1 MQWWF
6 LILAPLAFVLM
17 AARVIENFVE
27 DIENYR
33 TGKDLIQQTVI
44 GGGE

>member
-1 MQWWF
+1 MLPVLSQPARSY
-6 LILAPLAFVLM
+6 LMLM